1 MNEDDMPIKITNQE
15 NEKELQA
22 LLKREFP
29 PIQSA
34 DLPRDLWPQ
43 MLRRLDA
50 QPVRVPWFDWALV
63 AALAAALLFF
73 PGAIPALL
81 YHL

>member
-1 MNEDDMPIKITNQE
+1 MSNEEKNLQQQE
-15 NEKELQA
+15 ERELQA

-29 PIQSA
+29 RLQNPE
-34 DLPRDLWPQ
+34 LKRDLWPQ

-50 QPVRVPWFDWALV
+50 QPLRIPWFDWAL
-63 AALAAALLFF
+63 AAAVAAALLLF
-73 PGAIPALL
+73 PNAIPALL

>member
-1 MNEDDMPIKITNQE
+1 MNNHE
-15 NEKELQA
+15 NDNELQA
-22 LLKREFP
+22 LLKQALP
-29 PIQSA
+29 PVQNTE
-34 DLPRDLWPQ
+34 LQRDLWPQ

-50 QPVRVPWFDWALV
+50 QAHQLHVPWFDWVLAAATV
-63 AALAAALLFF
+63 AALLIF

>member
-1 MNEDDMPIKITNQE
+1 MNNFE
-15 NEKELQA
+15 NDKELKA
-22 LLKREFP
+22 LLQREFA
-29 PIQSA
+29 PIQNA
-34 DLPRDLWPQ
+34 ELQRDLWPQ

-50 QPVRVPWFDWALV
+50 QPLRIPWFDWVL
-63 AALAAALLFF
+63 AAAVAAALLFF

>member
-1 MNEDDMPIKITNQE
+1 MTDKMTHQDE
-15 NEKELQA
+15 NELQA

-29 PIQSA
+29 PFESA
-34 DLPRDLWPQ
+34 ELQRDLWPE

-50 QPVRVPWFDWALV
+50 QPLRVPWFDWALAAAV
-63 AALAAALLFF
+63 AAMLLLF

-81 YHL
+81 YQL